1 MVHTVGMALA
11 GYTVPFFYPWLM
23 ILVTL
28 PIVMVIS
35 LLAGW
40 WPARRAAQV
49 KVIEAIGYE

>member
-11 GYTVPFFYPWLM
+11 GYNVPFFYPWTM

-40 WPARRAAQV
+40 WPASRAAQV